1 MEEEKKELSIT
12 TWTDTKLRETM
23 WTDTKKL
30 AVWKQ
35 DISDAIEWSKS
46 LRRDQ
51 ITPSLDKRE
60 KDLAK
65 KRSHE
70 N

>member
-1 MEEEKKELSIT
+1 MGDQKKELS
-12 TWTDTKLRETM
+12 DTI

-30 AVWKQ
+30 SVWKK
-35 DISDAIEWSKS
+35 DLSETISNEWSKI
-46 LRRDQ
+46 LDKNQ
-51 ITPSLDKRE
+51 IPISLDRWE

-65 KRSHE
+65 KRISE

>member
-1 MEEEKKELSIT
+1 MEDQKKELSATI
-12 TWTDTKLRETM
+12 

-30 AVWKQ
+30 AVWKK
-35 DISDAIEWSKS
+35 DISETIWNEWSKI
-46 LRRDQ
+46 LDKNQ
-51 ITPSLDKRE
+51 IPISMDKRE

-65 KRSHE
+65 KRNYE

>member
-1 MEEEKKELSIT
+1 MEEQKKELSA
-12 TWTDTKLRETM
+12 TM

-30 AVWKQ
+30 AMWKE
-35 DISDAIEWSKS
+35 DLSATIWSEWSKI
-46 LRRDQ
+46 LDKNQ
-51 ITPSLDKRE
+51 IPISLDKRE

-65 KRSHE
+65 QRSHD

>member
-1 MEEEKKELSIT
+1 MEEQKKELSATI
-12 TWTDTKLRETM
+12 

-30 AVWKQ
+30 AVWKE
-35 DISDAIEWSKS
+35 DISATIWNEWSKI
-46 LRRDQ
+46 LDKNQ
-51 ITPSLDKRE
+51 IPISLDKRE

-65 KRSHE
+65 KRSSE